1 MVLQYLINA
10 IINGSIISIL
20 AIGFA
25 LVYNTT
31 RIFHIAYAA
40 LYTLSGYVFYQ
51 FYELNNYSFIVAVL
65 ISLTVTSIISLTIDM
80 LVYRILNKKSLGL
93 HSIMIASIALF
104 IIILNITVLIWGNSP
119 RLVSNELLFNFNIVG
134 VSGNR
139 IIILTTYLLILG
151 ALIIFIK
158 KGKFVTII
166 RSIRDN
172 QTLAGLMGIN
182 VGYYRAGI
190 FIISGMIVGI
200 VGSIQAFDVGIN
212 PNIGLPVFIYA
223 FIALIIGGIGRIEG
237 AILGGYILGFL
248 QTIAEYFIN
257 SQWVVLSVFVVL
269 FLFLI
274 YLPKGLLP
282 EKRREL

>member
-51 FYELNNYSFIVAVL
+51 FYELNNFSFLVALL
-65 ISLTVTSIISLTIDM
+65 ISLAITSIVSLAID
-80 LVYRILNKKSLGL
+80 LVVYRTLNKKSLGL

-104 IIILNITVLIWGNSP
+104 IIIINIIVLIWGNSP
-119 RLVSNELLFNFNIVG
+119 RLVLNEQLLNFNLFG

-139 IIILTTYLLILG
+139 ISILATYLLILI
-151 ALIIFIK
+151 ALMIFIK

-182 VGYYRAGI
+182 IGNYRTGV
-190 FIISGMIVGI
+190 FIISGIIVGI

-212 PNIGLPVFIYA
+212 PDVGLPVFIYA
-223 FIALIIGGIGRIEG
+223 FIAIIIGGIGRIEG
-237 AILGGYILGFL
+237 AIIGGYTLGFL

-257 SQWVVLSVFVVL
+257 SQWVVLSIFVIL
-269 FLFLI
+269 LLFLI